1 VLKNKEQ
8 DIKKLADSF
17 LGGDSLAFNEL
28 ARLIYSDILNI
39 SYRYLANMED
49 AKDALQVSLLKIHR
63 GLKYFR
69 NTSKLSTWIF
79 RITINTSLDFL
90 RRRRSIFNLG
100 ARYKSEPKTENSSF
114 KEELDLKDRQAL
126 LRKEISRLPA
136 RQKNVFI
143 LRHYEGLSIAEIS
156 STIGCSQSSV
166 KTHLKRAVDAL
177 QKKME
182 VIS

>member
-1 VLKNKEQ
+1 MLKNKEE
-8 DIKKLADSF
+8 DIKRLADNF
-17 LGGDSLAFNEL
+17 LSGDSLAFNEL
-28 ARLIYSDILNI
+28 AKLIYSDVLNI

-49 AKDALQVSLLKIHR
+49 AKDALQVSLLKIHG

-79 RITINTSLDFL
+79 RITINASLDFL

-100 ARYKSEPKTENSSF
+100 ARYKSEPKTENASL
-114 KEELDLKDRQAL
+114 KEELDLKERQVL
-126 LRKEISRLPA
+126 LRKEISSLPA

-143 LRHYEGLSIAEIS
+143 LRHYEGLSIEEIS
-156 STIGCSQSSV
+156 NTIGCSQSSV

-177 QKKME
+177 QRKME